1 MNIAIIGYGKMGKE
15 IERLAL
21 EMRHNIVVI
30 IDVDKQNASFS
41 EFRGIVDVAIE
52 FSIPSAA
59 EFNIIKC
66 LENGISVVTG
76 TTGWTP
82 NYEQIQALCDKNK
95 TAFFKASNF
104 VIGVNAFITIT
115 EKLAKIFEK
124 YPTYKIKIEE
134 THHIQ
139 KLDKPS
145 GTAVTLA
152 EVIINNNQRF
162 SGWKLSENETQ
173 DENYITIKSERIG
186 DVFGDHKIIWESP
199 EDVIILQH
207 SAKSRRGFAYGALMA
222 AEFIKGKT
230 GIYSMKDLLNI

>member
-30 IDVDKQNASFS
+30 IDVDKQNGSFS
-41 EFRGIVDVAIE
+41 ELRKIVDVAIE
-52 FSIPSAA
+52 FTIPASA
-59 EFNIIKC
+59 ESNIIKC

-82 NYEQIQALCDKNK
+82 NYERIQTLCDKNR

-104 VIGVNAFITIT
+104 SIGVNAFISIT
-115 EKLAKIFEK
+115 ENLAKILEK

-134 THHIQ
+134 THHTG

-145 GTAVTLA
+145 GTAINLA
-152 EVIINNNQRF
+152 EAIINNNQRF
-162 SGWKLSENETQ
+162 NGWKLSENETR
-173 DENYITIKSERIG
+173 DENYISIKSERIG

-207 SAKSRRGFAYGALMA
+207 SAKSRRGFAFGALMA
-222 AEFIKGKT
+222 AEFINGKT
-230 GIYSMKDLLNI
+230 GIYSMRNLLNI